1 MKIQTLMSLILVSGF
16 SEFCQAESHKVD
28 FSKTNMEGWTS
39 ETSSKTINYSKKILF
54 QGDALYFKKPDFIV
68 KNHKNPALDIMKL
81 ISMLITFYHFSDAL
95 SILNDK
101 KLYKLLCTVYNES
114 KISNLGNEIREFSEK
129 FNLHNK
135 VFLREYK
142 LRKYVYKDRDNL
154 YH

>member
-1 MKIQTLMSLILVSGF
+1 
-16 SEFCQAESHKVD
+16 
-28 FSKTNMEGWTS
+28 
-39 ETSSKTINYSKKILF
+39 
-54 QGDALYFKKPDFIV
+54 
-68 KNHKNPALDIMKL
+68 MKL

-142 LRKYVYKDRDNL
+142 LRNMYTKIEIIYITDLIQIFFNMLLNV
-154 YH
+154 

>member
-1 MKIQTLMSLILVSGF
+1 
-16 SEFCQAESHKVD
+16 
-28 FSKTNMEGWTS
+28 
-39 ETSSKTINYSKKILF
+39 
-54 QGDALYFKKPDFIV
+54 
-68 KNHKNPALDIMKL
+68 MKL

-135 VFLREYK
+135 VFK
-142 LRKYVYKDRDNL
+142 GV
-154 YH
+154 